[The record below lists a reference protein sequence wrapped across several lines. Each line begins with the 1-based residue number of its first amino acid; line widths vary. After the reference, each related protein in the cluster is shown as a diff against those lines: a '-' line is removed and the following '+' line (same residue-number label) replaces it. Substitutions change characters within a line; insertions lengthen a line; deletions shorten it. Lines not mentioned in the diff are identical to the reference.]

1 MKEFE
6 YYRAKNLKEALDYS
20 KTFGKNKKFLAGG
33 TDLIVRLKD
42 NIIKEENIIDIQNIE
57 ELKGINEL
65 NDEVHIGALTTFSEI
80 IESNLLK
87 KYSPLIVEASKKV
100 GSPQIRNKGTIGGNI
115 CNASPAG
122 DSIPPL
128 FCEDAKLSL
137 KSATDSRIVSI
148 EEFFTGPGK
157 TILKDD
163 EILEKIIVKK
173 WKENESGF
181 FNKLG
186 QRNALTIAIASSCI
200 KIKKSDGKICDIKIA
215 LGSVSP
221 KVVRA
226 KRVETLLK
234 NINKFNKDELIKIC
248 NEVEKEIDPI
258 TDVRG
263 SREYRVEVS
272 KYLVFEALNYLLYLR
287 GKI

>member
-1 MKEFE
+1 MREFE
-6 YYRAKNLKEALDYS
+6 YYKVKNLKEAINLS
-20 KTFGKNKKFLAGG
+20 KKFGKNKRFLAGG

-42 NIIKEENIIDIQNIE
+42 NLTKEENIIDIKNIE
-57 ELKGINEL
+57 ELKGIKEVE
-65 NDEVHIGALTTFSEI
+65 DEIHIGSLVTFSEI
-80 IESNLLK
+80 IESAILK

-128 FCEDAKLSL
+128 FCEDAKFFLES
-137 KSATDSRIVSI
+137 TTGSRVVNI
-148 EEFFTGPGK
+148 EDFFKGPGK
-157 TILKDD
+157 TILKED
-163 EILEKIIVKK
+163 EILVKIIVKK

-186 QRNALTIAIASSCI
+186 QRNALTIAIASSCV
-200 KIKKSDGKICDIKIA
+200 KIKKSNEKIDDIKIA

-221 KVVRA
+221 TVVRA
-226 KRVETLLK
+226 KKVENILRGLK
-234 NINKFNKDELIKIC
+234 EYKKDEIIKIC
-248 NEVEKEIDPI
+248 DEVKEEIDPI

-263 SREYRVEVS
+263 SREYRIEVS
-272 KYLVFEALNYLLYLR
+272 KYLVFEALNNLLNIR
-287 GKI
+287 G

>member
-137 KSATDSRIVSI
+137 KSSSDSRIVSI

-200 KIKKSDGKICDIKIA
+200 KIKKSDGRIDDIKIA

-226 KRVETLLK
+226 KRVENLLK

-272 KYLVFEALNYLLYLR
+272 KYLVFEALNYLLNLR
-287 GKI
+287 G

>member
-6 YYRAKNLKEALDYS
+6 YYRAKNLKEALNYS
-20 KTFGKNKKFLAGG
+20 KTFGKNKRFLAGG

-42 NIIKEENIIDIQNIE
+42 NLIKEENIIDIQNIE
-57 ELKGINEL
+57 ELKGINEV
-65 NDEVHIGALTTFSEI
+65 NDEIHIGALTTFSEI
-80 IESNLLK
+80 IESDLLK

-128 FCEDAKLSL
+128 FCEDAKLFLES
-137 KSATDSRIVSI
+137 SSDSRIVNI
-148 EEFFTGPGK
+148 EDFFIGPGK

-163 EILEKIIVKK
+163 EILVKIIIKK
-173 WKENESGF
+173 WKKGESGF

-200 KIKKSDGKICDIKIA
+200 KIKKSDGRIDDIKIA

-221 KVVRA
+221 TVVRA
-226 KRVETLLK
+226 KRVENLLK
-234 NINKFNKDELIKIC
+234 NLKEFNKDELIKIC

-263 SREYRVEVS
+263 SREYRIEVS
-272 KYLVFEALNYLLYLR
+272 KYLVFEALNNSLNLR
-287 GKI
+287 G